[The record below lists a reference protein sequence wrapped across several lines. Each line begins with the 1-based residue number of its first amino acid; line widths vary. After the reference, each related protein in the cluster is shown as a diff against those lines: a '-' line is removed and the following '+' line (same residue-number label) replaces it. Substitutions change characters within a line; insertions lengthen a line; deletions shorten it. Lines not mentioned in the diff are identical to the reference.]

1 MNALAPD
8 AMTDQ
13 RYEAEALRTFASSL
27 LAKGGVPPD
36 RAATVAEILLEADL
50 MGHTTHGLQLLAPYL
65 QDLAAGKMTSTGEPT
80 VVADHGGAVTWDGN
94 FLPGPWLVVR
104 AIDLACERVATH
116 KVATVLIRRSHH
128 IACLAAYLK
137 RVTDRGLMI
146 LLTCSDPTVATV
158 APHGALAGRYTPN
171 PLAAG
176 WPTDGEPVLIDI
188 SASTTTN
195 GLTGR
200 MHREG
205 KGARLGGDWL
215 VDNQGNA
222 SDDPAVL
229 FAQPPGAILPL
240 GGMDLG
246 HKGFALGLLVEA
258 LTGAL
263 GGYARPDA
271 EKRWTGCVFLQVI
284 DPAGF
289 AGRDAFIRATSAMAE
304 ACRTA
309 PVKSGSPPVRMP
321 GERGLALRK
330 RQLADGVTL
339 HPGIMDSLLP
349 WADKLGVQ
357 RPR

>member
-1 MNALAPD
+1 VQPRYRVDELRQFAAALL
-8 AMTDQ
+8 T
-13 RYEAEALRTFASSL
+13 
-27 LAKGGVPPD
+27 KGGLPED
-36 RAATVAEILLEADL
+36 RATTIADILVEADL
-50 MGHTTHGLQLLAPYL
+50 MGHTTHGLQLLAQYL
-65 QDLAAGKMTSTGEPT
+65 QDLAAGKMTRDGGP
-80 VVADHGGAVTWDGN
+80 VVIADHGGAVTWDGR

-116 KVATVLIRRSHH
+116 KVATVVIVRAHH

-137 RVTDRGLMI
+137 RATDRGFMI

-158 APHGALAGRYTPN
+158 APHGAHAGRYTPN

-176 WPTDGEPVLIDI
+176 WPTDGDPVLLDI

-205 KGARLGGDWL
+205 KGERLGGKWL
-215 VDNQGNA
+215 VDNRGAA

-229 FAQPPGAILPL
+229 FAEPPGAILPL
-240 GGMDLG
+240 GGIELG

-263 GGYARPDA
+263 GGYGRFAP

-284 DPAGF
+284 DPDGF
-289 AGRDAFIRATSAMAE
+289 GGRDSFIRETGWMAH

-309 PVKSGSPPVRMP
+309 PVKQGDPPVRMP
-321 GERGLALRK
+321 GERGLALRA
-330 RQLADGVTL
+330 RQLAEGVTL
-339 HPGIMDSLLP
+339 HPGIMESLLP
-349 WADKLGVQ
+349 WAEKLGVAVE
-357 RPR
+357 RPLR